1 MEFILI
7 VLLGLFLIGIG
18 GIRIIKQ
25 QDVAIVETFGK
36 YSRTLDAGI
45 NWIIPVIQRVSH
57 TVSIRIHEIR
67 ASVEVKTS
75 DNMFVQLPVSIMI
88 VPDSQNVANAYYK
101 LQNPNEQ
108 VKTWV
113 LNSVRSIAS
122 NMTLQDLFSDKEHIV
137 TQVREVI
144 SIKLTGYGYNIEAV
158 LVDQPT
164 VSDEVQRSF
173 NRVVAAKRETEAAT
187 QEGEAIKIRA
197 IALAEAEA
205 QSQRV
210 RAKGMADAREI
221 LAKGLS
227 DSVKILETNDINID
241 QVVNTLVEL
250 NRLDVMREVG
260 NKGNMILMDMSSKGD
275 PISSATLALL
285 AKEKK

>member
-1 MEFILI
+1 MEFFLI
-7 VLLGLFLIGIG
+7 VLLAAIFIGIG

-144 SIKLTGYGYNIEAV
+144 SSKLTGYGYNIEAV

-227 DSVKILETNDINID
+227 DSVKILETNDINIE

-260 NKGNMILMDMSSKGD
+260 NKGNMILMDMSSKD
-275 PISSATLALL
+275 NPISSATLALL